1 MNIALIAG
9 SGDFPLVIAK
19 KNPNLFVI
27 CLQGLSSANTFS
39 NQSETVPLLNF
50 EKLLKVLFE
59 NKVTHVVFAG
69 KVKRPKYVEKQ
80 SNIKNQEIIN
90 ELLSVGDN
98 QAINIIEN
106 FFKNKG
112 IKILPVHSILENC
125 FFPRGFYGEE
135 FSKITFK
142 NYVEKSAEY
151 GIKLLNTISKFD
163 VGQSLI
169 LSNNLV
175 YAIEGLEGTNT
186 MIGRVKKLL
195 SGNQIVNLYGPV
207 LVKIP
212 KLGQNKKIDLPVI
225 GVETVK
231 KSIAAGIS
239 AIVIS
244 SSGTIVVDLKKV
256 KKHIDKYKFSI
267 MSV

>member
-1 MNIALIAG
+1 
-9 SGDFPLVIAK
+9 
-19 KNPNLFVI
+19 
-27 CLQGLSSANTFS
+27 
-39 NQSETVPLLNF
+39 
-50 EKLLKVLFE
+50 
-59 NKVTHVVFAG
+59 
-69 KVKRPKYVEKQ
+69 
-80 SNIKNQEIIN
+80 
-90 ELLSVGDN
+90 
-98 QAINIIEN
+98 
-106 FFKNKG
+106 
-112 IKILPVHSILENC
+112 
-125 FFPRGFYGEE
+125 
-135 FSKITFK
+135 
-142 NYVEKSAEY
+142 
-151 GIKLLNTISKFD
+151 
-163 VGQSLI
+163 
-169 LSNNLV
+169 
-175 YAIEGLEGTNT
+175 